1 MFIRKSDYEELLE
14 KNKKLTGKNKALE
27 DIVSK
32 LLKQIE
38 EMNQELTFKELLE
51 EDREH
56 QVWINTHPYGVVK
69 KIVFTE
75 EGEVVIKYNSNSQV
89 YVGEETQVGIDV
101 HDKFKREK

>member
-1 MFIRKSDYEELLE
+1 MFIKKSEYEDLLE
-14 KNKKLTGKNKALE
+14 RNKRSAKKNKLLE
-27 DIVSK
+27 DTVSK

-38 EMNQELTFKELLE
+38 EMKQELTFKELLE

-69 KIVFTE
+69 RIVFTE
-75 EGEVVIKYNSNSQV
+75 EGEMVIKYKSNSQV

>member
-1 MFIRKSDYEELLE
+1 MFIRKSDYEDLLE
-14 KNKKLTGKNKALE
+14 RNKRSAKKNKLLE
-27 DIVSK
+27 DTVSK

-38 EMNQELTFKELLE
+38 EMKQELTFKELLE

-75 EGEVVIKYNSNSQV
+75 EGEMVIKYKSNSQV

-101 HDKFKREK
+101 HDKFRREK

>member
-1 MFIRKSDYEELLE
+1 MFIKKSEYKDLLE
-14 KNKKLTGKNKALE
+14 RNKRSAKKNKLLE
-27 DIVSK
+27 DTVSK

-38 EMNQELTFKELLE
+38 EMKQELTFKELLE

-56 QVWINTHPYGVVK
+56 QIWTNTNPYGIVK

-75 EGEVVIKYNSNSQV
+75 EGEMVIKYKSNSQV

-101 HDKFKREK
+101 HDKFRREK